1 MDYLNLGLYIHIPF
15 CYSKCPYCGF
25 YSLANTDNIEKGNY
39 VDAIKREAGIYSK
52 EYPEILIES
61 IYVGG
66 GTPTTLNGHIISEI
80 IQTCYQNFR
89 IKKKI
94 EITIESNPATF
105 DNKKAEE
112 IIGAGVNR
120 LSIGAQ
126 SFDNRLLKKIGRIH
140 DKQEI
145 IKSYSIAR
153 STGFRNINIDL
164 MFGIPDQ
171 KIKQFKKTLEEVVK
185 LHPEHISL
193 YGLTIEEGTL
203 FQKFASEGMLS
214 IPSDDTAYN
223 MYQEAIRFLS
233 YWGYEQ
239 YEISNFCLP
248 GKRCLHNQI
257 YWKNR
262 QYLGIGASST
272 SYIKKNRFKNISD
285 LQQYINLLKNN
296 ILPIESKEILP
307 EEEEMSETI
316 ILYLRM
322 MEGIDKKDFLA
333 RFGTSLET
341 AFGKQLKILKKQGLL
356 QENESHYFLTR
367 KGIVLSNQVF
377 LEFLN

>member
-61 IYVGG
+61 IYLGG

-341 AFGKQLKILKKQGLL
+341 AFGKQLTILKKQGLL